1 MSGAASRTRGA
12 NAERQVVN
20 YLKQQGWSQARRVLA
35 GDGHQHSDIE
45 CWKKINTSM
54 NRLNSSNIS
63 NEGRQSNRGDYSCS
77 SSSSGNVAGSSL
89 EGVAVLA
96 ACFELGKVLTQALCS
111 WGEKK
116 NPATLLRACRMAII
130 EFHSSS
136 SREQS
141 WLSPE

>member
-1 MSGAASRTRGA
+1 
-12 NAERQVVN
+12 
-20 YLKQQGWSQARRVLA
+20 
-35 GDGHQHSDIE
+35 
-45 CWKKINTSM
+45 M

-63 NEGRQSNRGDYSCS
+63 NEGRQSNRGDYTCS
-77 SSSSGNVAGSSL
+77 SWSSGNVAGSSL

-111 WGEKK
+111 WKK
-116 NPATLLRACRMAII
+116 KLYPATLLRACRMAII